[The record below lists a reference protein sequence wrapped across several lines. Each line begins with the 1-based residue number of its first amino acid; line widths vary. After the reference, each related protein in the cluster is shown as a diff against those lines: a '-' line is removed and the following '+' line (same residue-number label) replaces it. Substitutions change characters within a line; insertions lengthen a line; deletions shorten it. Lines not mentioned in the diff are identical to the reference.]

1 MAAKIK
7 IGFSAQIEQM
17 YRQMQLK
24 KEARQC
30 DPANPKKIPYYQF
43 KEWIERQL
51 NLVPSIV
58 FRLRNFEDR
67 IQEITPK
74 EKDYHDFDIEH
85 PRWEEDVNDSNSII
99 YHGDGSS
106 VECSET
112 NLTDVECSETDLTD
126 EESNFDD
133 MMKMTTEIFARS
145 VNTRIKI
152 NRSNSF

>member
-30 DPANPKKIPYYQF
+30 DPANPKKIGYSHFRQ
-43 KEWIERQL
+43 WIERRL
-51 NLVPSIV
+51 NLLPSID
-58 FRLRNFEDR
+58 FRLRNFEDK

-74 EKDYHDFDIEH
+74 EKDYHDFDVEH

-99 YHGDGSS
+99 YHSDASS
-106 VECSET
+106 VEFSET
-112 NLTDVECSETDLTD
+112 NLTDVECSETDMTD
-126 EESNFDD
+126 EESNFDA
-133 MMKMTTEIFARS
+133 MMKKTTEIFAMS